1 MSNGLRHICWDSRR
15 QNWGRDVSH
24 KEASDSWELALSSKD
39 MLGGELPATTGI
51 LTGLDA
57 TGGDSTLGMP

>member
-1 MSNGLRHICWDSRR
+1 MVLDTFAGTAG
-15 QNWGRDVSH
+15 GRTGAEMLSH